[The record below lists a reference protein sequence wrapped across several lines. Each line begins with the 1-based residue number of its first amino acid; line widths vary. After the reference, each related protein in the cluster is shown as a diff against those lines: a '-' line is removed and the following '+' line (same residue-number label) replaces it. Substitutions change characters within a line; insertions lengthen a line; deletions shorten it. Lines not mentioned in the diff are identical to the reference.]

1 MARAA
6 SPELGIRL
14 ACITLS
20 LLAHLLLAYGALR
33 GDRAPVTPPEPLVM
47 AARWGEAPAASAP
60 NAAQRAPKIQPAKEQ
75 APVRAVPRKPRPP
88 VAKPAATPVVKPLSP
103 ASAHPAQAAPKPA
116 PAHPVAPAAHGAL
129 TPGQA
134 ASHAVTGEAGTST
147 APIGR
152 HPSLHNPEPAY
163 PYESIRRGEEG
174 KVVLRVGVTAQGE
187 ASEVSVSQTSGHR
200 RLDQEARRT
209 VARWRFIPGQTGG
222 KKVAGYA
229 TVTII
234 FKLRT

>member
-33 GDRAPVTPPEPLVM
+33 GDRAPATPPEPLVM
-47 AARWGEAPAASAP
+47 AVRWGEAPAASAP
-60 NAAQRAPKIQPAKEQ
+60 NAAPRAPKSQPAKAQ
-75 APVRAVPRKPRPP
+75 APVRAAPRTPRPP
-88 VAKPAATPVVKPLSP
+88 VAKPAATPVVKPLSLASARPVQAAPNP
-103 ASAHPAQAAPKPA
+103 ASAHPAA
-116 PAHPVAPAAHGAL
+116 VHGAF
-129 TPGQA
+129 TPGLA
-134 ASHAVTGEAGTST
+134 ASRAVTGETGTST

-174 KVVLRVGVTAQGE
+174 KVVLRVRVTAQGE

-200 RLDQEARRT
+200 RLDQAARRT
-209 VARWRFIPGQTGG
+209 VARWRFIPGQAGG
-222 KKVAGYA
+222 KQVAGYA